1 MNFQSLKQKIVE
13 SRGLKGSFDDA
24 VSEVKPELVQIIT
37 QESFGVAQIVEAVR
51 KYSNKKVTN
60 QLIEEYHEAA
70 SSKEF
75 STDPV
80 VLDLISKSQF
90 KVGNKYIFVMEGKAF
105 AISEDTIKAIQESGA
120 DINSIED
127 IKNVITERV
136 YG

>member
-1 MNFQSLKQKIVE
+1 MNFQNLKQKIVE
-13 SRGLKGSFDDA
+13 SRGPKSSFDDA

-80 VLDLISKSQF
+80 VLDLISKSKF

-105 AISEDTIKAIQESGA
+105 AISEGTIKAIQESGA